1 MTMKLDEVFESK
13 WLKAS
18 DLTNGPAKA
27 TITEVGQTTFKD
39 KTTQQERKQLQ
50 LTFREFQKPF
60 GCNITNAKK
69 IAGILNSRD
78 TDDWIGKTI
87 VLYVAEVESFGETV
101 EAIRVRAMKQQVP
114 QQSSKPK
121 IMVDLEESENPA
133 EGMDASVL
141 DDDDSIPF

>member
-1 MTMKLDEVFESK
+1 
-13 WLKAS
+13 
-18 DLTNGPAKA
+18 
-27 TITEVGQTTFKD
+27 
-39 KTTQQERKQLQ
+39 
-50 LTFREFQKPF
+50 
-60 GCNITNAKK
+60 
-69 IAGILNSRD
+69 
-78 TDDWIGKTI
+78 
-87 VLYVAEVESFGETV
+87 V